1 MPVLLEVTVEGLVVT
16 MVPSNFIVMAVLA
29 ANLEPETVT
38 AVLAGLVVGDSV
50 IVAGDVTVNVARTVL
65 AALSVAATL

>member
-1 MPVLLEVTVEGLVVT
+1 MPVLLEVTVAGLVVT
-16 MVPSNFIVMAVLA
+16 VVPSNFIVMATLA
-29 ANLEPETVT
+29 VNLEPETVT
-38 AVLAGLVVGDSV
+38 AVPAGLVVGDSV